1 MASQYWAQFLKNLI
15 EKILS
20 LQKTWF
26 TDFFFFF
33 FLHIPCKPSKMQFL
47 PYFCSIAFSYKVLT
61 LLNFTQW
68 GMCFEFLE
76 YFDN

>member
-26 TDFFFFF
+26 TDFFF
-33 FLHIPCKPSKMQFL
+33 LHIPRKPSKMQFL
-47 PYFCSIAFSYKVLT
+47 LYFYSIAFSYKVLT

-76 YFDN
+76 YFDS